1 MTTAGHRTILRFRV
15 RVDRLVV
22 MTLTLMFALITYDGW
37 ERLSFLDV
45 ATIIIGDRGDLRCAP
60 VRWRD
65 RRASPTRPE
74 PDRAQTDTL
83 IARDAASGWVLRV
96 THGLGLGALSL
107 V

>member
-15 RVDRLVV
+15 RVDRVVV
-22 MTLTLMFALITYDGW
+22 MTLTLMSALITYDGW
-37 ERLSFLDV
+37 EGLSFLNV
-45 ATIIIGDRGDLRCAP
+45 ATIIIGDRGDLGCAP
-60 VRWRD
+60 VRWRA

-74 PDRAQTDTL
+74 PDQAQTD
-83 IARDAASGWVLRV
+83 RSRPASGWRLVLCV